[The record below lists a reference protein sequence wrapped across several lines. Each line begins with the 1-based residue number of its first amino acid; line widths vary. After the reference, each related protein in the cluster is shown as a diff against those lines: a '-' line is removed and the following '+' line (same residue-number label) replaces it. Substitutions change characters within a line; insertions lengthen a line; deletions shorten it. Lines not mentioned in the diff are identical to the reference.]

1 MSDKIKL
8 SLISCYEEVAATG
21 LRFLSA
27 YLKSKGHHVS
37 LILMPDQDSP
47 GWEEGQSHRNPYTEK
62 AVRNLAEHCRNSD
75 LIGFSLMTKTFLKA
89 KNLTLRLRKYLDIPI
104 IYGGIHATV
113 RPEECIKYADIICL
127 GEGEEALLELAEN
140 YKSGDYTS
148 IRNLWVK
155 TPQGIKKN
163 PMRPLEQDLDKYPH
177 QDFDIRTHYV
187 QVHDEIMPLN
197 DELLEKIMPKN
208 TDLGEPRSMYLL
220 STARNCP
227 HNCTYCNNNA
237 LREVYRNSEGPFVR
251 KRSVDNVIDEL
262 ETVFNRYPIF
272 QMVNIFDDTFFIRSR
287 EEVQRFSRLYK
298 QKIGVPMRC
307 SVSPHTLDEEKLKSL
322 VDAGLYRTSVGI
334 QTMDPDTL
342 VNIYNRPTPKKVM
355 DRTIDILKKYQ
366 KQIPRPVYHFIVDNY
381 KESNKSLKTSLDFI
395 LSLPARSQIFLYPIL
410 YFPGTRLYTQ
420 AKKDG
425 EITDEVKQIYLKS
438 FEIEDVQNLNFLTTL
453 FYFAVWAKFH
463 PLAMKLTNPFI
474 RFLMQD
480 RWVSM
485 LDRKVPVRIMYLLFK
500 AYSSFIK
507 TIGKLA

>member
-1 MSDKIKL
+1 
-8 SLISCYEEVAATG
+8 
-21 LRFLSA
+21 
-27 YLKSKGHHVS
+27 
-37 LILMPDQDSP
+37 
-47 GWEEGQSHRNPYTEK
+47 
-62 AVRNLAEHCRNSD
+62 
-75 LIGFSLMTKTFLKA
+75 
-89 KNLTLRLRKYLDIPI
+89 
-104 IYGGIHATV
+104 
-113 RPEECIKYADIICL
+113 
-127 GEGEEALLELAEN
+127 
-140 YKSGDYTS
+140 
-148 IRNLWVK
+148 
-155 TPQGIKKN
+155 
-163 PMRPLEQDLDKYPH
+163 
-177 QDFDIRTHYV
+177 
-187 QVHDEIMPLN
+187 
-197 DELLEKIMPKN
+197 
-208 TDLGEPRSMYLL
+208 
-220 STARNCP
+220 
-227 HNCTYCNNNA
+227 
-237 LREVYRNSEGPFVR
+237 
-251 KRSVDNVIDEL
+251 
-262 ETVFNRYPIF
+262 
-272 QMVNIFDDTFFIRSR
+272 
-287 EEVQRFSRLYK
+287 
-298 QKIGVPMRC
+298 
-307 SVSPHTLDEEKLKSL
+307 
-322 VDAGLYRTSVGI
+322 
-334 QTMDPDTL
+334 MDPDTL